1 MSGIYDPKHY
11 DVHNSVAYLMGRVR
25 VKLHEAV
32 DRELAQYDITTAQW
46 VVMLYVANGM
56 ADKASE
62 ICALQ
67 SYDPGAMTRMI
78 DRLEQKGFIRR
89 VPSPSDRRVVN
100 LELTP
105 EGKAAYPK
113 ILAAGIGVLNRFLR
127 GFSKTEVH
135 QMKDFLK
142 RMLANA

>member
-1 MSGIYDPKHY
+1 MAEIYDPRHY
-11 DVHNSVAYLMGRVR
+11 DVHDSVAYLMGQVR
-25 VKLHEAV
+25 MKLHEAV

-56 ADKASE
+56 ADKPSE

-67 SYDPGAMTRMI
+67 SYDPGAMTRML

-89 VPSPSDRRVVN
+89 VPSPNDRRVVN

-105 EGKAAYPK
+105 EGKAAYPR
-113 ILAAGIGVLNRFLR
+113 ILATGVSVLNRFLR
-127 GFSKTEVH
+127 GFSRAEVH
-135 QMKDFLK
+135 QMNDFLK